1 MHSGSLN
8 VLSAS
13 HARFRRLW
21 LSSVVSQL
29 HIMRTILTLLLAM
42 VTFGVFAQEQPVA
55 ARRIL
60 PEDIE
65 HASIQMVRFST
76 SSFAVRFSYTEAG
89 AKKALA
95 SWETDPKHPVMSA
108 DWKAGWMK
116 RRTDKCFFQSESA
129 ATEFMKNI
137 KSK

>member
-1 MHSGSLN
+1 
-8 VLSAS
+8 
-13 HARFRRLW
+13 
-21 LSSVVSQL
+21 
-29 HIMRTILTLLLAM
+29 MRTILTFLLAM
-42 VTFGVFAQEQPVA
+42 LALGVSAQEQRVA
-55 ARRIL
+55 TRRIP

-65 HASIQMVRFST
+65 QASIQMVRFST
-76 SSFAVRFSYTEAG
+76 NSFAVRFSYTEAG

-108 DWKAGWMK
+108 DWKTGWMK